1 MEYIVDDKKL
11 DAFTFIA
18 FVKQVWQGNYD
29 IEKTQCALSQTN
41 IRKAKRQSEFLFFS
55 NLY

>member
-29 IEKTQCALSQTN
+29 VEKHSVHCL
-41 IRKAKRQSEFLFFS
+41 RQSIL
-55 NLY
+55 LLMKMRR

>member
-29 IEKTQCALSQTN
+29 IEKHSVHVSDNQYYCL
-41 IRKAKRQSEFLFFS
+41 
-55 NLY
+55 